1 MADSLVDQ
9 LYRGAHE
16 SANRAALAAYLSG
29 YLNHRIGPALA
40 RLGTPTLL
48 VWGRKAANPPVESA
62 DLWLSAIH
70 NAELEVVEGAGTL
83 PHAEAAVAFADQSE
97 LPPLSELN
105 RHVFAE

>member
-1 MADSLVDQ
+1 M
-9 LYRGAHE
+9 RGVE
-16 SANRAALAAYLSG
+16 E
-29 YLNHRIGPALA
+29 A

-83 PHAEAAVAFADQSE
+83 PHAEAAVAFAERIGPFVEQ
-97 LPPLSELN
+97 LP
-105 RHVFAE
+105 AG